1 MKLLFDENLSPRL
14 VGLLADIYPAS
25 VHVHSC
31 GLGSAN
37 DTEVWQYAAQRE
49 YTIVSKDSDF
59 QERSIVLGFP
69 PKVIW
74 IRAVNCSTGVIE
86 DLLRQARSTLERF
99 FQDEHESCLILA
111 VRSPNR

>member
-1 MKLLFDENLSPRL
+1 MCIPA
-14 VGLLADIYPAS
+14 GLAARM
-25 VHVHSC
+25 
-31 GLGSAN
+31 
-37 DTEVWQYAAQRE
+37 TEVWQYAAQRE

-74 IRAVNCSTGVIE
+74 IRAVNCSIGVIE

-99 FQDEHESCLILA
+99 FQDEHESCLILV